1 MITSPKRPC
10 DGNHAAGVT
19 GRTWDIKE
27 YGREDVAWGG
37 EAREAVG
44 FKHAFASENGKTQ
57 CMYLNVLCRCRKT
70 WLDWI
75 VHHVHCTR

>member
-37 EAREAVG
+37 G
-44 FKHAFASENGKTQ
+44 GKGSG
-57 CMYLNVLCRCRKT
+57 RF
-70 WLDWI
+70 
-75 VHHVHCTR
+75 